1 MKNVF
6 KILASIL
13 LCISLAGCGAKQSL
27 ENNEPEQKYED
38 IEGPGKYFDWNAK
51 VSPFDTKQT
60 YEKESGQKNTS
71 KSAAMPST

>member
-6 KILASIL
+6 KISASIL

-38 IEGPGKYFDWNAK
+38 IEGPGKDF
-51 VSPFDTKQT
+51 
-60 YEKESGQKNTS
+60 
-71 KSAAMPST
+71 